1 MTPVIAS
8 DGVALYAEVHGDGI
22 PLVLS
27 CGFAT
32 THENFRPQV
41 EPLVAAGARVVLW
54 DYRGHG
60 LSQASKDPA
69 SDSIDRVVEDLLAVL
84 DHAAPGVPAVVG
96 GLSLGGLVS
105 LHFALRH
112 PGRTRALLLIDSGPG
127 FKNPEAQ
134 QRWTTQIDRMG
145 QRFEREGMGSLIES
159 RGAVTAIGRVPESP
173 AARAAAAAIAAQ
185 DGAAVAAFGRRVAG
199 PAPCVID
206 DLPRITAPSLVI
218 VGAEDEAYLR
228 ASEVMAAKLPNAR
241 RVVIPEA
248 GHVVNLDQPEA
259 FDRAVVEFL
268 RELRAAQA
276 RG

>member
-1 MTPVIAS
+1 MTEVIAR
-8 DGVALYAEVHGDGI
+8 DGVVLYAEAHGDGI

-60 LSQASKDPA
+60 RSQASKDPA
-69 SDSIDRVVEDLLAVL
+69 SDSIDVVVDDLLAVL
-84 DHAAPGVPAVVG
+84 DWAAPGTPAVIG

-112 PGRTRALLLIDSGPG
+112 PDRTRALLLIDSGPG
-127 FKNPEAQ
+127 FKNPDAQ
-134 QRWTTQIDRMG
+134 ARWTTQIDRMG
-145 QRFEREGMGSLIES
+145 QRFETEGMRSLIES
-159 RGAVTAIGRVPESP
+159 RGAVTAIGRFADSP
-173 AARAAAAAIAAQ
+173 AAKAAAAAIAAQ

-206 DLPRITAPSLVI
+206 DLARITAPALVI

-228 ASEVMAAKLPNAR
+228 ASEVMTAKLPRAR
-241 RVVIPEA
+241 RVVIPDA

-259 FDRAVVEFL
+259 FDRAVADFL
-268 RELRAAQA
+268 RELRTA
-276 RG
+276 